1 MRAYLQKMMDF
12 IYTIYPISAI
22 VVVSTTLLIFIIL
35 LATNTILCFMLILLS
50 VTGCISTKPIFE
62 LIDYL
67 ISTIF
72 ENHIKKIKD
81 NLRES
86 FVVKGNFDIKKQ
98 AIYSFHPH
106 GVLCVTATL
115 HASNNITNITNWPY
129 KNMKLTAH
137 KFVAELPLVKDIIS
151 SSLVSSRYNLM
162 KNVLNEGNSLGISLG
177 GTVESAYLDKN
188 KIVAVVKSRKGIFK
202 MAIESG
208 VPIVPVLVYGEN
220 DNFEQMYSFGLFE
233 LFAKC
238 IGINRLPCP
247 SFQSIIKWCSIYYKP
262 LDEKVLTYIGDPI
275 EVGEARVA
283 TEKEIDDLREKYIL
297 GLHDLYNKT
306 KPANYKE
313 GLEIM

>member
-1 MRAYLQKMMDF
+1 MLDF

-22 VVVSTTLLIFIIL
+22 IVISTTIIIFSIL
-35 LATNTILCFMLILLS
+35 FVTNTILCFTLVLLS
-50 VTGCISTKPIFE
+50 LTGCISTKPIFE

-67 ISTIF
+67 ISTLF
-72 ENHIKKIKD
+72 ENSIKKIKE

-86 FVVKGNFDIKKQ
+86 FIVKGNFDIKEQ

-151 SSLVSSRYNLM
+151 YCLVSSRYNLM
-162 KNVLNEGNSLGISLG
+162 KNVLNEGESLGISLG
-177 GTVESAYLDKN
+177 GTVESGYLDKD

-202 MAIESG
+202 MAIETG
-208 VPIVPVLVYGEN
+208 VQIVPVLVYGEN
-220 DNFEQMYSFGLFE
+220 DNFQQMYSFGLFE

-238 IGINRLPCP
+238 IGINRLPFP
-247 SFQSIIKWCSIYYKP
+247 SFQSIIKWFSIYYKP
-262 LDEKVLTYIGDPI
+262 LDEKVITCIGDPI

-283 TEKEIDDLREKYIL
+283 TEKEIDDLREKYISA
-297 GLHDLYNKT
+297 LHDLYNKT
-306 KPANYKE
+306 KPANYK
-313 GLEIM
+313 GPLEVI